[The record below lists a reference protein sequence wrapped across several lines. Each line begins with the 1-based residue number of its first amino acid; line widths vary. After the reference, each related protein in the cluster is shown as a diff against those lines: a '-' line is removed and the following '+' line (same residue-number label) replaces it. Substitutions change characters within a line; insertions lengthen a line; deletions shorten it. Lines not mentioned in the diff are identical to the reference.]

1 MSARDS
7 GTQLVQAMKELSVEW
22 DQTRSYWHD
31 VKSLEFEEKFL
42 AELPHHIQRAAD
54 AMEEIEA
61 VLRKVRNDCE

>member
-7 GTQLVQAMKELSVEW
+7 ATQLVQAMKELSVEW
-22 DQTRSYWHD
+22 DQARSYWHD
-31 VKSLEFEEKFL
+31 AKSLEFEGKFL